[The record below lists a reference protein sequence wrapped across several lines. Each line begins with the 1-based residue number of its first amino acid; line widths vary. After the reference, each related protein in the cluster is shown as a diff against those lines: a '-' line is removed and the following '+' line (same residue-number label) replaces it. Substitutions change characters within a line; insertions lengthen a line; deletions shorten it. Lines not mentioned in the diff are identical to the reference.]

1 MVEKYHKLG
10 MRTTICLS
18 VIVVLATIPL
28 SAQNVP
34 SRRQTRAVVDPVELS
49 GPPKKPIILSPAE
62 RAFAQSAVMEKLNSK
77 DPSVLASAF
86 SDITSFIQQD
96 PTDSDFFI
104 MRATVSCEI
113 VGSSKEAILRDIAT
127 SIKLWKPNENS
138 AFDSL
143 RDHYAQKA
151 KVEFLLGRYA
161 DALND
166 LDAGMRID
174 YGRAEQMFNNG
185 NVKPDEP
192 TAIRCMWSQAD
203 VNKLAELFPKDYRTS
218 LYVGLY
224 KLAFSP
230 YSLDMDYQPILKA
243 FEHAAELNPSSA
255 VPSYF
260 NAYPYVYGG
269 IGGLI
274 SQANAKCLDD
284 VVPRTKPCLELD
296 QIHRT
301 GVRYLTKAIAADP
314 TFEPAYALR
323 AGAHLKLRE
332 YRQAIRDYTKAL
344 ELAPMD
350 KLYGDR
356 ASAESELR
364 EYQAAI
370 PDYTKRIAEGCEDT
384 LCPAYENR
392 ADVYLKLHDYPH
404 AINDLGH
411 AIRNFLAG
419 TIYGF
424 NIDQFRRMYPEY
436 DSVADDVLCE
446 KLRVLFYPQMSYADY
461 SKQFLVNAK
470 EFDDFVL
477 PELFLK
483 RGDAYA
489 DMGDLPG
496 ANREYDRVTAAFP
509 KWAEN
514 AFVTR
519 NGKRVRV
526 RQ

>member
-1 MVEKYHKLG
+1 
-10 MRTTICLS
+10 MRPTICILFIIAS
-18 VIVVLATIPL
+18 VVAIPL
-28 SAQNVP
+28 LAQNVP

-49 GPPKKPIILSPAE
+49 GQPKKLIVVTPAK
-62 RAFAQSAVMEKLNSK
+62 RAFAQSALMEQLNSK
-77 DPSVLASAF
+77 DPSVLATAERE
-86 SDITSFIQQD
+86 ITSFIQQD
-96 PTDSDFFI
+96 PTDTDFFI

-113 VGSSKEAILRDIAT
+113 AGSSKEAILRDIDT
-127 SIKLWKPNENS
+127 SIKLWKPNQNS

-151 KVEFLLGRYA
+151 KVDFLLGRYT

-185 NVKPDEP
+185 NVKPEEP
-192 TAIRCMWSQAD
+192 TAIACMWSQAD

-218 LYVGLY
+218 LYAGLY
-224 KLAFSP
+224 GLEFSH
-230 YSLDMDYQPILKA
+230 YSLGTDYQPILKS

-269 IGGLI
+269 IGGLM
-274 SQANAKCLDD
+274 SNANARCLDD

-296 QIHRT
+296 EIHRT
-301 GVRYLTKAIAADP
+301 GVRYLTMAIAADP

-323 AGAHLKLRE
+323 AAAHLKLRE
-332 YRQAIRDYTKAL
+332 NRQAVRDYTKAL
-344 ELAPMD
+344 DLDPKD
-350 KLYGDR
+350 NLYGDR
-356 ASAESELR
+356 ASAESELK

-370 PDYTKRIAEGCEDT
+370 LDYTKRIARGCEDSM
-384 LCPAYENR
+384 CGAYEYR
-392 ADVYLKLHDYPH
+392 ADAYLKLHDYSH
-404 AINDLGH
+404 AISDLSH

-424 NIDQFRRMYPEY
+424 SIDQFRRVYPEY
-436 DSVADDVLCE
+436 DDVADDVLCE
-446 KLRVLFYPQMSYADY
+446 KLRMLFYPQMSYADY
-461 SKQFLVNAK
+461 SKQFLIDAK

-477 PELFLK
+477 PGLFLK

-489 DMGDLPG
+489 DMGDIAR
-496 ANREYDRVTAAFP
+496 ANREYDRVSAGFP
-509 KWAEN
+509 KWAEHEFT
-514 AFVTR
+514 AR
-519 NGKRVRV
+519 NGKRIRV

>member
-1 MVEKYHKLG
+1 MST
-10 MRTTICLS
+10 RTTICLS
-18 VIVVLATIPL
+18 VIVVLVTVPL

-49 GPPKKPIILSPAE
+49 GPPKKPIALTPAK
-62 RAFAQSAVMEKLNSK
+62 RAFAQSAAMNHLESK
-77 DPSVLASAF
+77 DPSVLATTLRE
-86 SDITSFIQQD
+86 ITSFIQQD
-96 PTDSDFFI
+96 PTDTDFFI

-113 VGSSKEAILRDIAT
+113 AGSNKEAILRDINT
-127 SIKLWKPNENS
+127 SIKLWKPIENS

-166 LDAGMRID
+166 LDAGMRINYD
-174 YGRAEQMFNNG
+174 RAEQMFNNG

-192 TAIRCMWSQAD
+192 TAIPCMWSQAD

-224 KLAFSP
+224 RLEFSR
-230 YSLDMDYQPILKA
+230 YSLDTDYQPILKS

-255 VPSYF
+255 VPPYF
-260 NAYPYVYGG
+260 NAYPYIYGG
-269 IGGLI
+269 MGGLM
-274 SQANAKCLDD
+274 SNANARCLDD

-296 QIHRT
+296 EIHRT

-323 AGAHLKLRE
+323 AAAHLKLRE
-332 YRQAIRDYTKAL
+332 NRQAVRDYTKAL
-344 ELAPMD
+344 DLDPKAN
-350 KLYGDR
+350 LYQDR
-356 ASAESELR
+356 ASAKSELK

-370 PDYTKRIAEGCEDT
+370 LDYTKGIAQGCEDSM
-384 LCPAYENR
+384 CGAYEYR
-392 ADVYLKLHDYPH
+392 ADAYLKLHDYSH
-404 AINDLGH
+404 AISDLSH

-436 DSVADDVLCE
+436 DDVADGVLCE
-446 KLRVLFYPQMSYADY
+446 KLRVLFNPQMSYADY

-489 DMGDLPG
+489 DMGDIAG
-496 ANREYDRVTAAFP
+496 ANREYDRVSAGFP
-509 KWAEN
+509 KWAEHE
-514 AFVTR
+514 FTTR
-519 NGKRVRV
+519 NGKRIRI

>member
-1 MVEKYHKLG
+1 
-10 MRTTICLS
+10 
-18 VIVVLATIPL
+18 VL
-28 SAQNVP
+28 
-34 SRRQTRAVVDPVELS
+34 
-49 GPPKKPIILSPAE
+49 
-62 RAFAQSAVMEKLNSK
+62 
-77 DPSVLASAF
+77 

-96 PTDSDFFI
+96 PTDTDFYLL
-104 MRATVSCEI
+104 RATVSCEI
-113 VGSSKEAILRDIAT
+113 AGSNKETMLNDINT

-143 RDHYAQKA
+143 RNHYALKA
-151 KVEFLLGRYA
+151 KIDFLLGRYA

-166 LDAGMRID
+166 LDAGMRIEYD
-174 YGRAEQMFNNG
+174 SADDMFNNG

-192 TAIRCMWSQAD
+192 TAMLCMWSQAD
-203 VNKLAELFPKDYRTS
+203 VKKLAELFPRDYRTS

-224 KLAFSP
+224 GLEFSRW
-230 YSLDMDYQPILKA
+230 SLDTDYQPILKA
-243 FEHAAELNPSSA
+243 FEHSAELNPSSA

-260 NAYPYVYGG
+260 SARPYVAGN
-269 IGGLI
+269 IGGVL
-274 SQANAKCLDD
+274 SKANATCLDD

-296 QIHRT
+296 EIHRT
-301 GVRYLTKAIAADP
+301 GVRSLTKAIAADP

-323 AGAHLKLRE
+323 AEAHLQLRE
-332 YRQAIRDYTKAL
+332 NQQAIRDYTKAL
-344 ELAPMD
+344 ELEPKA

-356 ASAESELR
+356 GLAESGLK
-364 EYQAAI
+364 EYEAAI
-370 PDYTKRIAEGCEDT
+370 IDYTKRIAQGCEDT
-384 LCPAYENR
+384 LCPTYENR
-392 ADVYLKLHDYPH
+392 ADVYLKLRDYPH
-404 AINDLGH
+404 AISDLGH
-411 AIRNFLAG
+411 VIRNFLAG

-436 DSVADDVLCE
+436 DDVADDVLCE
-446 KLRVLFYPQMSYADY
+446 KLRVLFNPQMSYADY

-470 EFDDFVL
+470 EVDDFVL

-489 DMGDLPG
+489 DMGDIAS
-496 ANREYDRVTAAFP
+496 ANREYDRVAAGFP

-514 AFVTR
+514 AFTTR